1 MPSLDLLL
9 QTVMGEHDK
18 QLAQFNAMDTR
29 AGIFLAFDGVL
40 IALAR
45 PIPVEFQV
53 PGIVLA
59 AASAAFALWAFVPGA
74 FTALNP
80 ARMRK
85 YLTYQA
91 DDTRLVLHDTISAMI
106 EHDGRVL
113 AKKGSRQK
121 IALALLLVAA
131 VTLGAGLIFSA
142 TTTSGSTQQVNK
154 GLRTPVGTPS
164 PSASG

>member
-1 MPSLDLLL
+1 GSRETGPMTCRRWTRRRPAAAAPSRWPSMPSLDLLL
-9 QTVMGEHDK
+9 QTVMGERDK

-59 AASAAFALWAFVPGA
+59 AASAVFALWAFVPGS
-74 FTALNP
+74 FTALKP
-80 ARMRK
+80 APMRK

-91 DDTRLVLHDTISAMI
+91 GETRLVLHDTISAMI
-106 EHDGRVL
+106 ELDGRVL
-113 AKKGSRQK
+113 ARKGFRQRV
-121 IALALLLVAA
+121 ALA
-131 VTLGAGLIFSA
+131 
-142 TTTSGSTQQVNK
+142 
-154 GLRTPVGTPS
+154 
-164 PSASG
+164 